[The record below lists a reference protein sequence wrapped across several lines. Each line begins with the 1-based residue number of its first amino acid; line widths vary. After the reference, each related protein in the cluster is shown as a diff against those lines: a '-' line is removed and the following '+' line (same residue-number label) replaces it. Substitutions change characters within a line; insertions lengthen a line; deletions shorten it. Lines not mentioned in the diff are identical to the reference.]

1 VAAAP
6 TRRRYAVTQPKEP
19 ECESGVAPG
28 TACHCEEAILRDQ
41 ACRHTEGTTVSVGV
55 CKFEIDDKQK
65 KLFNVVATAP
75 P

>member
-1 VAAAP
+1 MRE
-6 TRRRYAVTQPKEP
+6 RRRARY
-19 ECESGVAPG
+19 
-28 TACHCEEAILRDQ
+28 ACHCEEAIVRDQ
-41 ACRHTEGTTVSVGV
+41 ACRHPEGNTVSVGV